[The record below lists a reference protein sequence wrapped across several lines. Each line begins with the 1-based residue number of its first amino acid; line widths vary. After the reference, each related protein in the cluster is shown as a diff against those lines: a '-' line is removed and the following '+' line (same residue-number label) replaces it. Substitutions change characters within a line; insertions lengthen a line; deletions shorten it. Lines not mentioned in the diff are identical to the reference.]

1 MKKIQH
7 GNIIKLF
14 EILNNEAEG
23 KIYLVME
30 FADKGEVLKWDEKKQ
45 IFKYPDELKKGDLGY
60 LKKVMHGA
68 CRGLYYC
75 KYVILKKTKVHGL
88 NIVNRD
94 LKPQNILVDADDE
107 AKICDFGSA

>member
-30 FADKGEVLKWDEKKQ
+30 FADKGED
-45 IFKYPDELKKGDLGY
+45 

-75 KYVILKKTKVHGL
+75 KYLILKKTKVHGL
-88 NIVNRD
+88 NIVHRD